1 MKTILS
7 RKPVG
12 SPLQAT
18 GIRPCADAPATRL
31 SDIARTLHRAYLQV
45 FGIPDYERYLSH
57 MASHHPGDPLLSRR
71 EFCARAIDRK
81 YTRNGSRCC

>member
-7 RKPVG
+7 DKPVP

-18 GIRPCADAPATRL
+18 GTQPHADARSTRL
-31 SDIARTLHRAYLQV
+31 SDMAKTLHRAYLQV
-45 FGIPDYERYLSH
+45 FGIPDYERYMSH

-81 YTRNGSRCC
+81 YARNGPRCC